1 MILMQE
7 KIIDTI
13 GIKLLHQFFP
23 EELIEYFNIKS
34 FETLCSL
41 ETKSEYWIKV
51 FEEKNII
58 PCEYL
63 LVDYK
68 SKGFMESKLIQD
80 FPLRGKAVFL
90 KIVKRRWQ
98 HKQTGEII
106 KRDFSFMS
114 VGSKFTQE
122 L

>member
-1 MILMQE
+1 MQE